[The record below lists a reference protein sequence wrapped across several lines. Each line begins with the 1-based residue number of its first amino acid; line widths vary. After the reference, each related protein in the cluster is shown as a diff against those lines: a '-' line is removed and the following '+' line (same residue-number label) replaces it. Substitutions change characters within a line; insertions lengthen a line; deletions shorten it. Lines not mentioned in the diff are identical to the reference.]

1 MVIKHTHHSLQ
12 IIFAVLIG
20 YLLITRL
27 FISWVQYAPDSFVES
42 IESVTGSQINFE
54 RIEVQQNWLGFQ
66 VQVDGLAVDHI
77 EFDLN
82 IQHLDVDV
90 NLFSMLIPT
99 QKFGDYLTITKGLYR
114 NKKAQDSNQN
124 DFDSESF
131 SAETVEKLTEINV
144 NISQLWPRVKVSD
157 LIFKDLLSPDLTLHI
172 YHYQSLKGA
181 QLSVVSEFGVAY
193 QESLNFERFA
203 FKSSFDT
210 NVLGQIE
217 QGELSLVSFQPLRI
231 EALTLLLPPV
241 WHQTLPKGELIIDL
255 QAQILQSNVSL
266 LTLNLN
272 TQSLKWQQQ
281 NQALPKH
288 IGLELIWS
296 AGSHNGAA
304 LAKNWRFRLS
314 HIQLDNQ
321 YIKAISPIELDF
333 LENQLLSFQAE
344 RFDIEPFKVIVKSIL
359 PKGDST
365 TLLDKTSGLAIE
377 NLKGEFNWGSLQL
390 PKLEMTIK
398 QLMLPVTDYPG
409 LEMHDV
415 TLLKTFNK
423 VILKTKHPMTLSGL
437 NLPKGGGKILLPTQI
452 ELTHSMK
459 EGAWVL
465 KPFEFT
471 LDSMPISLVATG
483 TKQGHIDAQ
492 LSIKIGSMKNLKQY
506 LPYKLLSP
514 ELQSWLKMAL
524 VDGKNI
530 QADVTLKGDVKN
542 FPFED
547 GSGIFQVNAS
557 VENTFLKFDADW
569 PMLEDFSGK
578 IAFTPYQLKISSP
591 KIHVGAGNY
600 AQGVE
605 VVIDHLDQNNIA
617 LVFKG
622 KVQTQFN
629 PAITYLTQSP
639 LASLLGMEPF
649 IQNSQFKGAVE
660 VTLDRVWIPLYG
672 HKGKAETVLG
682 RVKFNQASMTL
693 FDKIPLKKIQGTL
706 KFTEQGATASN
717 LSANLFDHDSQFSVE
732 TNPKEGL
739 ISIHGKGHFLP
750 EKNPFFD
757 ASLPWRLGVD
767 IPLLQAKNSAL
778 NLQLDVL
785 TDQVNSLLPAPFDA
799 RALASKRLKVSAAVT
814 QKSLLVNVNL
824 PENLTIEGH
833 WKSVKSH
840 YQMQQLKV
848 LLGRVTQD
856 SLTSKEATSYVK
868 GKIKEVDLDDWM
880 DYSPHLSFI
889 KEWQAEGQSAG
900 ESALNWEPSVVDV
913 QTLTFR
919 ENDYP
924 NVRFEWLKRN
934 LRTALQ
940 IKSSDILANVVI
952 KPNTPIEMNV
962 ERLRLHAIESSQEIE
977 AEVNTLCQPENV
989 SKTLWPEI
997 LFKGKK
1003 IELSGY
1009 LVDTLNFHLLD
1020 SNERLTITDLQG
1032 NFGRGA
1038 GTLTGQYLFDKAS
1051 HKSTLSLSLRSKKVA
1066 EMLRFIQLKQGFTG
1080 KKAKVDASLFWQ
1092 GALECFSTKA
1102 ATGQINF
1109 ELKEGAIDGIEPGFA
1124 RLIGL
1129 LSVESLARR
1138 LKLDLKDV
1146 TDKGMVYDEIKGQA
1160 QLKSGILEI
1169 ESFGLKA
1176 PSASVALFGQ
1186 VDLLKETF
1194 KLKAYV
1200 TPAIGASIP
1209 TIAALAGY
1217 ANPLA
1222 ALAVYA
1228 FMKVIPEVN
1237 ENLVTFRYDVTGPW
1251 SDPKVFEHKSKTDTS
1266 KPLFDSEHSIL
1277 DTQQ

>member
-1 MVIKHTHHSLQ
+1 
-12 IIFAVLIG
+12 
-20 YLLITRL
+20 
-27 FISWVQYAPDSFVES
+27 VES
-42 IESVTGSQINFE
+42 IESVTGSQIDFE
-54 RIEVQQNWLGFQ
+54 QIEVQQNWLGFQ
-66 VQVDGLAVDHI
+66 FQVKHLAVNHV

-99 QKFGDYLTITKGLYR
+99 MKFGDYLTIKKGLYH
-114 NKKAQDSNQN
+114 NKKAQDLNQN
-124 DFDSESF
+124 DYDIERF
-131 SAETVEKLTEINV
+131 SAESVEKLTEINV

-157 LIFKDLLSPDLTLHI
+157 LIFKSLFSPDLILHV
-172 YHYQSLKGA
+172 YHYQSLKGS
-181 QLSVVSEFGVAY
+181 QLRVVSEFGVAY
-193 QESLNFERFA
+193 KESLNFERFA

-210 NVLGQIE
+210 NVLGEIE
-217 QGELSLVSFQPLRI
+217 QGELSLLSFQPLRI
-231 EALTLLLPPV
+231 EALTQLLPPV
-241 WHQTLPKGELIIDL
+241 WHQTFPKGELIIDL
-255 QAQILQSNVSL
+255 QAKILQSNVSQ

-272 TQSLKWQQQ
+272 TQSLKWHQQ
-281 NQALPKH
+281 NRALPKH
-288 IGLELIWS
+288 IGLELVWNS
-296 AGSHNGAA
+296 GLNNRAT
-304 LAKNWRFRLS
+304 LTKDWRFRLS

-321 YIKAISPIELDF
+321 YIKTVSPIELNF
-333 LENQLLSFQAE
+333 IENQLLSFQSDH
-344 RFDIEPFKVIVKSIL
+344 FDIDPFKVIVKSML
-359 PKGDST
+359 PQGYST
-365 TLLDKTSGLAIE
+365 ALLDKTSGLAIE
-377 NLKGEFNWGSLQL
+377 NLKGQFNWSSLQL
-390 PKLEMTIK
+390 PRLEMTIK
-398 QLMLPVTDYPG
+398 QLTLPVSDYPG
-409 LEMHDV
+409 LELHDV

-423 VILKTKHPMTLSGL
+423 VMLKTKHPMTLSGL
-437 NLPKGGGKILLPTQI
+437 NLPKGGGKILLPNQI

-459 EGAWVL
+459 KAAWVL
-465 KPFEFT
+465 EPLEFT
-471 LDSMPISLVATG
+471 LDNMPISLVATG
-483 TKQGHIDAQ
+483 TKQGHIDVQ
-492 LSIKIGSMKNLKQY
+492 LSIKIGTMQSLKQY
-506 LPYKLLSP
+506 LPYNLLSP

-524 VDGKNI
+524 VEGKNI
-530 QADVTLKGDVKN
+530 QAQVELKGDLKN

-547 GSGIFQVNAS
+547 GSGIFQVTAN

-569 PMLEDFSGK
+569 PMLKDFSGK
-578 IAFTPYQLKISSP
+578 IVFTPYQLKITSP

-649 IQNSQFKGAVE
+649 IQNTQFKGVVD

-672 HKGKAETVLG
+672 YKGKAETVLG

-693 FDKIPLKKIQGTL
+693 FDKIPIKKIQGTL
-706 KFTEQGATASN
+706 RFTEQGATASN

-750 EKNPFFD
+750 EKNSFFD
-757 ASLPWRLGVD
+757 ASLPWRLGID
-767 IPLLQAKNSAL
+767 IPLLQTKNSAL
-778 NLQLDVL
+778 NVQLDVL

-799 RALASKRLKVSAAVT
+799 RALTSKRLKVSASVT
-814 QKSLLVNVNL
+814 QNSLLVNAIL

-848 LLGRVTQD
+848 LLGTVTHD
-856 SLTSKEATSYVK
+856 SLSSKEASSYVK
-868 GKIKEVDLDDWM
+868 GKIKEVNLDDWM
-880 DYSPHLSFI
+880 DYTPHLSFA
-889 KEWQAEGQSAG
+889 KEWQAESRLSG
-900 ESALNWEPSVVDV
+900 ESVLNWEPSVVDV

-919 ENDYP
+919 DNAYP
-924 NVRFEWLKRN
+924 NVRIEWLKRN

-940 IKSSDILANVVI
+940 IKSSDILANMVI

-962 ERLRLHAIESSQEIE
+962 ERLRLHAIESPQNLDT
-977 AEVNTLCQPENV
+977 AVNTLCQPEHT
-989 SKTLWPEI
+989 SEALWPEI
-997 LFKGKK
+997 IFKGKK

-1009 LVDTLNFHLLD
+1009 LVDALNFHLLD
-1020 SNERLTITDLQG
+1020 SKERLTITDLQG
-1032 NFGRGA
+1032 SFGRGA
-1038 GTLTGQYLFDKAS
+1038 GSLTGQYLFDKAS
-1051 HKSTLSLSLRSKKVA
+1051 HKSTLVLSLRSKKVA

-1080 KKAKVDASLFWQ
+1080 KKAKVDASLFWP
-1092 GALECFSTKA
+1092 GALECFLIKA

-1109 ELKEGAIDGIEPGFA
+1109 ELKEGAIDDIEPGFA

-1146 TDKGMVYDEIKGQA
+1146 TNKGMVYDQIKGQA
-1160 QLKSGILEI
+1160 QLNSGILQL

-1222 ALAVYA
+1222 ALAVYT
-1228 FMKVIPEVN
+1228 FMKVIPSVN

-1251 SDPKVFEHKSKTDTS
+1251 SDPKVTESKSKTDIS
-1266 KPLFDSEHSIL
+1266 KPLFEVEDSIL